1 MGLEHTVNKQKV
13 IEAMDRREIEDSGE
27 LADLIVGGNN
37 CEYLLAYD
45 NALEVFEVN
54 GLNHLW
60 VRPVIMEGMNRHE
73 KKMVKK
79 PN

>member
-1 MGLEHTVNKQKV
+1 MSILHTVSKKKV
-13 IEAMDRREIEDSGE
+13 IEAMDRREIDDSGE
-27 LADLIVGGNN
+27 LADLIVNGDN

-45 NALEVFEVN
+45 NALEVFEAN

-60 VRPVIMEGMNRHE
+60 VRPVIMEGMNHHE